1 MRFTVL
7 LWAGLGLGL
16 SGAASGGISGIAP
29 DDSSH
34 PNIENIASVISS
46 SVKGFSSGGTGPEPL
61 TDLLNN
67 LKKEISPSGPAPV
80 DTIEKAFDVIQV
92 KFSGQ
97 GRKTIID
104 SAANLAGSG
113 LVSTKSLDS
122 LSTCAGSDV
131 DSHAYENGKAPDIP
145 IYPSKSPND
154 APYSLDE
161 IALRSAIHFPDAFE
175 YCQGEKKPVI
185 LVPGT
190 SVPARVGFNSTLAKL
205 LAATTYADP
214 LWINI
219 PNASHGD
226 IQINSEYVAYAIN
239 YVSAI
244 CQGHNVSV
252 ITWSQ
257 GSINTQWSLKYWP
270 STRDVV
276 EDFIAISPDFGGTI
290 LAEFICPPLQLALFC
305 TPAFAQQASKSTFL
319 DVLRSNGGDSA
330 YVPTTTIYSAFDDIV
345 QPMSGL
351 LASGLMRDER
361 NIGVTNN
368 EMQEVCFGRPAGGIY
383 THTTSL
389 INPLTWALIQDALLN
404 PGPGNTERIGHLEKG
419 VCNKFIPDELDIDD
433 FFDTVGLI
441 FIFLGEAVKYT
452 EKTNVEPA
460 IKDYAKI

>member
-1 MRFTVL
+1 MRLTAF
-7 LWAGLGLGL
+7 LWVGLGL
-16 SGAASGGISGIAP
+16 SAASGEISGSAP

-34 PNIENIASVISS
+34 PNKENIVSPISS
-46 SVKGFSSGGTGPEPL
+46 SVEGFSLGGTGAEPL
-61 TDLLNN
+61 ELLNH
-67 LKKEISPSGPAPV
+67 LKKKISSPDTAPA
-80 DTIEKAFDVIQV
+80 DTIEKAFDVIQA

-97 GRKTIID
+97 GRKNIID
-104 SAANLAGSG
+104 LAANLASSG
-113 LVSTKSLDS
+113 LISSKSLDYLNTS
-122 LSTCAGSDV
+122 AGCDV
-131 DSHAYENGKAPDIP
+131 DTYRNEKTPDIP

-161 IALRSAIHFPDAFE
+161 IELRSAIHFPDAFE

-205 LAATTYADP
+205 LGATTYADP

-270 STRDVV
+270 STRDIV
-276 EDFIAISPDFGGTI
+276 EDFIAVSPDFGGTI
-290 LAEFICPPLQLALFC
+290 LGELICPPLELALFC

-351 LASGLMRDER
+351 RASGIMRDER

-368 EMQEVCFGRPAGGIY
+368 EMQKVCFGRPAGRIY

-404 PGPGNTERIGHLEKG
+404 PGPGNAERIEHLEKG
-419 VCNKFIPDELDIDD
+419 VCNKFIPDELDLGD
-433 FFDTVGLI
+433 FFDTVGLL
-441 FIFLGEAVKYT
+441 FTFLGEAVKYT
-452 EKTNVEPA
+452 EKTNVEPV

>member
-1 MRFTVL
+1 MRLAVF
-7 LWAGLGLGL
+7 LWAGVGL
-16 SGAASGGISGIAP
+16 SAAASAGTSGIAP

-34 PNIENIASVISS
+34 PNIENITSAISS
-46 SVKGFSSGGTGPEPL
+46 SVERPSLGGTGVEPL

-67 LKKEISPSGPAPV
+67 LKKEMSSPGTAPT
-80 DTIEKAFDVIQV
+80 DTIEKAFDVIQT
-92 KFSGQ
+92 KSRGQ
-97 GRKTIID
+97 GRKNIID

-113 LVSTKSLDS
+113 LVSAKSLDF
-122 LSTCAGSDV
+122 LSTYAESDV
-131 DSHAYENGKAPDIP
+131 DSHAYENGKTPNIP

-154 APYSLDE
+154 ASYSLDE
-161 IALRSAIHFPDAFE
+161 IALRSAIQFPDVFE
-175 YCQGEKKPVI
+175 YCQGDKKPVI

-219 PNASHGD
+219 PNASHAD
-226 IQINSEYVAYAIN
+226 IQSNSEYVAYAIN
-239 YVSAI
+239 YVSAV
-244 CQGHNVSV
+244 CRGQNVSV

-257 GSINTQWSLKYWP
+257 GSVNTQWSLKYWP
-270 STRDVV
+270 STREVV
-276 EDFIAISPDFGGTI
+276 EDFIAVSPDFGGTI

-305 TPAFAQQASKSTFL
+305 TPAFAQQASRSTFL

-351 LASGLMRDER
+351 QASGLMRDER

-368 EMQEVCFGRPAGGIY
+368 EMQKVCPGRPAGGIY

-404 PGPGNTERIGHLEKG
+404 PGPGNPKRIEHLEMG
-419 VCNKFIPDELDIDD
+419 VCNKFIPDELDIND

-452 EKTNVEPA
+452 EKTNVEPV
-460 IKDYAKI
+460 IKDYART